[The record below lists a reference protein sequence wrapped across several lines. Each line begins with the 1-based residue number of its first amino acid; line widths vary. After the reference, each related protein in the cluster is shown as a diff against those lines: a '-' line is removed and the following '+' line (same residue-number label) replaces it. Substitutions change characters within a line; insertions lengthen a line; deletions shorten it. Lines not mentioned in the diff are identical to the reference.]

1 MTEVPPGPRWRQ
13 IAQAMQAV
21 ISTLPPG
28 ARLPTEAALA
38 AQHGVNRHTVRRAIE
53 HLGRAGL
60 VRSEQ
65 GRGSFVMDDIVS
77 YAVAPRTRF
86 SEWVRRNNR
95 EPTGHVVQ
103 LRTFPATAA
112 VAAELAL
119 HAGAPV
125 TMIERVGLADRV
137 PVTLSRTYFDA
148 TRFPGLLDRL
158 RHLPSISAA
167 LAAEG
172 LTDFRRQRT
181 RVTARLPTA
190 AEASLLQAAR
200 TRPVLVCANLDVD
213 GPGRPV
219 GYAIVICPSARVQ
232 VVFEP

>member
-1 MTEVPPGPRWRQ
+1 
-13 IAQAMQAV
+13 MQAV
-21 ISTLPPG
+21 ISGLPPG

-86 SEWVRRNNR
+86 SEWVRCNNR

-172 LTDFRRQRT
+172 LTDYRRQRT